1 MSESAP
7 LLPESSTTSHPV
19 RKPGHSQRPGHVSLW
34 RVGIMFILLVL
45 VLSLIDIE
53 MPEIRWPG
61 DSHNQ
66 NLCPQVDAL
75 YPSGAANV
83 IRMLDSQKFETRAI
97 EALSGAVKIATETF
111 DDMGPIGKDPA
122 WDVFDTFQEYLKT
135 SFPLVSVYELSY
147 RAVSHMFVRH
157 KHLTLIKVNTYGL
170 VYHWTGSDTS
180 LKPILLAAHQ
190 DTVPVNPTTVD
201 QWTYPPWSGHYD
213 GEFIW
218 GRGSTDDKAGLIS
231 ILLSIETL
239 LSSRFRPHRTVILAF
254 GFDEEISGIQGA
266 AKLGPY
272 LEQTYGRDG
281 FALLVDEGAGISEQF
296 GAAFAAPG
304 IAEKG
309 YLDLRIEVATPGGHS
324 SIPPENHHT
333 GIGILSHIIGTLENN
348 TITPRINRSQPMY
361 RTFQCLAE
369 HAPEMPSLLKRA
381 ISRSHDS
388 NRDLRRMEEMVF
400 KDNVVRSTVAT
411 TQAVTM
417 IHGGVKSNA
426 LPELSWAIANHRIA
440 TDSSLSALQSH
451 LNVLLRELATVS
463 NITFVS
469 FGKTL
474 YDRGETLPKIT
485 ISDAWGTA
493 LEPAPVSPTD
503 SEAFRLLS
511 GTILATELRGR
522 NASEVEPVYVVP
534 SIMSGNTDTRH
545 YWNLT
550 KHIYRYDHLRMT
562 DTANIHTV
570 DERIRA
576 TGFIG
581 MVRFFTNLILNAD
594 QSRSL

>member
-1 MSESAP
+1 MSESSP
-7 LLPESSTTSHPV
+7 LLPESAPSSHPV
-19 RKPGHSQRPGHVSLW
+19 RRAGHYQRPGHVSLW
-34 RVGIMFILLVL
+34 RVVMVFILLVL
-45 VLSLIDIE
+45 PLLWLIDVE

-61 DSHNQ
+61 YKDPHEQ
-66 NLCPQVDAL
+66 HFCPQVDAL
-75 YPSGAANV
+75 YPSGELAAEV
-83 IRMLDSQKFETRAI
+83 IRVLDSQKFETTAI
-97 EALSGAVKIATETF
+97 ETLSAAVKIATQTF
-111 DDMGPIGKDPA
+111 DIMGPIGKDPA
-122 WDVFDTFQEYLKT
+122 WEVFDTFQEYLRS
-135 SFPLVSVYELSY
+135 SFPLV
-147 RAVSHMFVRH
+147 H
-157 KHLTLIKVNTYGL
+157 KHLALTKINTYGL
-170 VYHWTGSDTS
+170 IYHWAGSDSS

-201 QWTYPPWSGHYD
+201 KWTYPPWSGYYD

-239 LSSRFRPHRTVILAF
+239 LSSHFRPHRTVVLAF

-266 AKLGPY
+266 GKLGPY

-281 FALLVDEGAGISEQF
+281 FALLVDEGAGITEQF
-296 GAAFAAPG
+296 GANFAAPA

-309 YLDLRIEVATPGGHS
+309 YLDIRIDVSTPGGHS

-333 GIGILSHIIGTLENN
+333 GIGILSHIIGTLEND
-348 TITPRINRSQPMY
+348 TITPRISRSQPMY

-369 HAPEMPSLLKRA
+369 YAPDMPSLLKRA
-381 ISRSHDS
+381 IRRSYDS
-388 NRDLRRMEEMVF
+388 NLELRRMEDILF
-400 KDNVVRSTVAT
+400 RDNVVRSTIAT

-426 LPELSWAIANHRIA
+426 LPELSWAIVNHRIA
-440 TDSSLSALQSH
+440 TDSSVSALQTH
-451 LNVLLRELATVS
+451 YNVLLKELATVR

-469 FGKTL
+469 FGNTL
-474 YDRGETLPKIT
+474 LDRGTLPKIE

-493 LEPAPVSPTD
+493 LEPAPISPTD

-511 GTILATELRGR
+511 GTIIATELRGR
-522 NASEVEPVYVVP
+522 NASEVEPIYVIP
-534 SIMSGNTDTRH
+534 SVMSGNTDTRR

-550 KHIYRYDHLRMT
+550 RHIYRYDHLRTT

-576 TGFIG
+576 TGLIG
-581 MVRFFTNLILNAD
+581 MVRFFTNLILNSD
-594 QSRSL
+594 ESRSL